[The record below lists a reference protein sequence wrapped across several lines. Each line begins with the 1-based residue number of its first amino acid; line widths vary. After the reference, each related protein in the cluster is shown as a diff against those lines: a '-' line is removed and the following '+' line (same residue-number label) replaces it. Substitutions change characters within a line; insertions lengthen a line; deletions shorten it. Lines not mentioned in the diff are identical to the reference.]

1 MQMKMEVTRLF
12 DLLDRY
18 KAELP
23 KVKEVNKDVA
33 LAHNVNGEWI
43 TYNIDEYIENAN
55 NVSYGLLA
63 LGLEPGDKVGIVSGN
78 RPEWNFLDMGSMQI
92 GVTPIP
98 IYPTISQEDYRFIL
112 NHAEV
117 KILFIE
123 GKELDS
129 WDKKELSKKIAILKQ
144 SNNI

>member
-1 MQMKMEVTRLF
+1 MEVTRLF

-23 KVKEVNKDVA
+23 KVKEVNKEVA

-43 TYNIDEYIENAN
+43 TYSIDDYIENAN

-63 LGLEPGDKVGIVSGN
+63 LGLKPGDKVGIVSGN

-92 GVTPIP
+92 GVIPIP
-98 IYPTISQEDYRFIL
+98 IYPTICP
-112 NHAEV
+112 
-117 KILFIE
+117 
-123 GKELDS
+123 
-129 WDKKELSKKIAILKQ
+129 
-144 SNNI
+144 